1 MATPTRS
8 TRSSRCIS
16 LIIPKAN
23 TSFGRLSFQFSAACD
38 WNEFSKNFLAPT
50 INSEN
55 CFMDCVR
62 DSTTREVKPEERI
75 QEYHIQQNEAPAQKA
90 GLMGP
95 R

>member
-16 LIIPKAN
+16 LIIPK
-23 TSFGRLSFQFSAACD
+23 
-38 WNEFSKNFLAPT
+38 NFLAPT

-55 CFMDCVR
+55 CFMDCMR
-62 DSTTREVKPEERI
+62 DFTTREVKPE
-75 QEYHIQQNEAPAQKA
+75 NEALAQKA